1 MEQELSLNAP
11 LTPTPLLVEE
21 LWKDQ
26 AEALRLSLLT
36 GKSGF
41 SRVIRVA
48 DINRPGL
55 TLAGFFEYYRGERI
69 QVFGMGESAF
79 LSTLSSAQRM
89 EIFDRILSTQELP
102 CLIIT
107 HGREPVPEMLEECD
121 RWKVPLFQSQWET
134 ARLIGE
140 MTAYLE
146 ERLAPCASVHGT
158 LVNVYGMGVLI
169 LGSSGIGKS
178 ECALELLKRGHML
191 VADDRVDIKHKPGGI
206 LVGTGNTLVQHHIE
220 VRGLGIIDVWK
231 IFGVGAVLKRS
242 LLELVVYL
250 EMWDEKKE
258 YDRMGLE
265 DKNTAILG
273 VPVPEIRVPVH
284 PGRNLAALIEVAALN
299 QRLKQQGVFSARE
312 LNERLI
318 QKMSGPSGRPISS

>member
-1 MEQELSLNAP
+1 MNINSSKGGDSS
-11 LTPTPLLVEE
+11 PLLVEE
-21 LWKDQ
+21 LWKEQ
-26 AEALRLSLLT
+26 ATHLRLTLLA
-36 GKSGF
+36 GQNGLQ
-41 SRVIRVA
+41 RIIRVA

-55 TLAGFFEYYRGERI
+55 ALAGFFDYFRAERI
-69 QVFGMGESAF
+69 QVFGLGESAY
-79 LSTLSSAQRM
+79 LATLSSAQRM
-89 EIFDRILSTQELP
+89 DVFERIFSSQEMP
-102 CLIIT
+102 CVIIS
-107 HGREPVPEMLEECD
+107 HGREPIPEMQEQCD
-121 RWKVPLFQSQWET
+121 RYNVPLFQSHWET

-146 ERLAPCASVHGT
+146 ERLAPRTSVHGV

-169 LGSSGIGKS
+169 LGDSGIGKS

-191 VADDRVDIKHKPGGI
+191 VADDRADIHHKPGGI
-206 LVGTGNTLVQHHIE
+206 LIGSGNMLVQHHME

-231 IFGVGAVLKRS
+231 IFGVGAVLNRS
-242 LLELVVYL
+242 LVELVVYL

-265 DKNTAILG
+265 EQTITLLG

-299 QRLKQQGVFSARE
+299 QRLRQQGVHSARE
-312 LNERLI
+312 LNDRLI
-318 QKMSGPSGRPISS
+318 QKMSGHSGRV

>member
-1 MEQELSLNAP
+1 MSINPASG
-11 LTPTPLLVEE
+11 TPAPLLVEE
-21 LWKDQ
+21 FWKEQ
-26 AEALRLSLLT
+26 ASSLRLSLV
-36 GKSGF
+36 SGQ
-41 SRVIRVA
+41 SGLNRQIRVT

-69 QVFGMGESAF
+69 QVFGQGECAF
-79 LSTLSSAQRM
+79 LATLASAQRM
-89 EIFDRILSTQELP
+89 DILDRILSSGDLP
-102 CLIIT
+102 CLILT
-107 HGREPVPEMLEECD
+107 HGREPIPEMQEQCD
-121 RWKVPLFQSQWET
+121 RYKVPLFQSQWET

-140 MTAYLE
+140 LTAYLE
-146 ERLAPCASVHGT
+146 ERLAPYTSVHGT

-191 VADDRVDIKHKPGGI
+191 VADDRVEIRQKPGGI
-206 LVGTGNTLVQHHIE
+206 LVGSGSPLVQHHME

-231 IFGVGAVLKRS
+231 IFGVGAVIKRTII
-242 LLELVVYL
+242 ELVLYL
-250 EMWDEKKE
+250 EMWDQNKN

-265 DKNTAILG
+265 EQHSVLLG
-273 VPVPEIRVPVH
+273 VRVPEIRVPIH

-299 QRLKQQGVFSARE
+299 QRLKQEGIHSARE

-318 QKMSGPSGRPISS
+318 QKMSGHSDRL

>member
-1 MEQELSLNAP
+1 MSSSAAQAGTPAP
-11 LTPTPLLVEE
+11 LTVEE
-21 LWKDQ
+21 LLKEQ
-26 AEALRLSLLT
+26 SASLRLTLLA
-36 GKSGF
+36 GQAGMGRQV
-41 SRVIRVA
+41 RVTE
-48 DINRPGL
+48 INRPGL
-55 TLAGFFEYYRGERI
+55 TLAGFFDYYRGERV

-79 LSTLSSAQRM
+79 LATLSSAQRM
-89 EIFDRILSTQELP
+89 EIFDRILSIGELP
-102 CLIIT
+102 CLILT
-107 HGREPVPEMLEECD
+107 HGREPIPEMVEQCD
-121 RWKVPLFQSQWET
+121 RYKVPLFQSQWET

-140 MTAYLE
+140 LTAYLE
-146 ERLAPCASVHGT
+146 ERLAPSTSVHGT

-191 VADDRVDIKHKPGGI
+191 VADDRVEIRQKPGGI
-206 LVGTGNTLVQHHIE
+206 LVGGGNTLVQHHME

-242 LLELVVYL
+242 LIELVLYL
-250 EMWDEKKE
+250 EMWDQTKD

-265 DKNTAILG
+265 EKSSILLG

-299 QRLKQQGVFSARE
+299 QRLKQQGIHSARE

-318 QKMSGPSGRPISS
+318 QKMSGHSARL

>member
-1 MEQELSLNAP
+1 MSSNATNVQAGTPPP
-11 LTPTPLLVEE
+11 LTVEE
-21 LWKDQ
+21 LLKDQ
-26 AEALRLSLLT
+26 ATSLRLTMLAGQGGL
-36 GKSGF
+36 GRHV
-41 SRVIRVA
+41 RVTE
-48 DINRPGL
+48 INRPGL
-55 TLAGFFEYYRGERI
+55 TLAGFFDYYRGERV

-79 LSTLSSAQRM
+79 LATLSSAQRM
-89 EIFDRILSTQELP
+89 EVFDRILSIGELP
-102 CLIIT
+102 CLILT
-107 HGREPVPEMLEECD
+107 HGREPIPEMVEQCD
-121 RWKVPLFQSQWET
+121 RYKVPLFQSQWET

-140 MTAYLE
+140 LTAYLE
-146 ERLAPCASVHGT
+146 ERLAPSTSVHGT

-191 VADDRVDIKHKPGGI
+191 VADDRVEIRQKPGGI
-206 LVGTGNTLVQHHIE
+206 LVGGGNTLVQHHME

-242 LLELVVYL
+242 LIELVLYL
-250 EMWDEKKE
+250 EMWDQTKD

-265 DKNTAILG
+265 EKSSILLG

-299 QRLKQQGVFSARE
+299 QRLKQQGVHSARE

-318 QKMSGPSGRPISS
+318 QKMSGHSARL

>member
-1 MEQELSLNAP
+1 MSQTLNSPAG
-11 LTPTPLLVEE
+11 TAAPLLVEE
-21 LWKDQ
+21 LWKNQ
-26 AEALRLSLLT
+26 ATALRLSLLA
-36 GKSGF
+36 GQEGF
-41 SRVIRVA
+41 KRTIRVA

-79 LSTLSSAQRM
+79 LATLSSAQRM
-89 EIFDRILSTQELP
+89 EIFDRILPVPELP
-102 CLIIT
+102 CLLLT
-107 HGREPVPEMLEECD
+107 HGREPVPEMVEQCD
-121 RWKVPLFQSQWET
+121 TYKVPLFQSQWET

-140 MTAYLE
+140 LTAYLE
-146 ERLAPCASVHGT
+146 ERLAPCTSVHGT
-158 LVNVYGMGVLI
+158 LINVYGMGVLI
-169 LGSSGIGKS
+169 LGDSGIGKS
-178 ECALELLKRGHML
+178 ECALELLKRGHMM
-191 VADDRVDIKHKPGGI
+191 VADDRVEIRHKPGGI
-206 LVGTGNTLVQHHIE
+206 LVGTGNPLVQHHME

-231 IFGVGAVLKRS
+231 IFGVGAVLNRS
-242 LLELVVYL
+242 LIEVVIYL

-265 DKNTAILG
+265 EKTTSILG

-299 QRLKQQGVFSARE
+299 QRLKQQGIFSARE

-318 QKMSGPSGRPISS
+318 QQMTGHSARP

>member
-1 MEQELSLNAP
+1 MP
-11 LTPTPLLVEE
+11 RP
-21 LWKDQ
+21 
-26 AEALRLSLLT
+26 
-36 GKSGF
+36 
-41 SRVIRVA
+41 IRVT

-79 LSTLSSAQRM
+79 LSTLPNAQRM
-89 EIFDRILSTQELP
+89 EIFERILSVPELP
-102 CLIIT
+102 CLILT
-107 HGREPVPEMLEECD
+107 HGREPVPEMYEQCD
-121 RWKVPLFQSQWET
+121 RSKVPLFQSEWET

-146 ERLAPCASVHGT
+146 ERLAPLTSVHGT
-158 LVNVYGMGVLI
+158 LINVYGMGVLI

-191 VADDRVDIKHKPGGI
+191 VADDRVEIRHKPGGI
-206 LVGTGNTLVQHHIE
+206 LVGTGNNLVQHHME

-242 LLELVVYL
+242 LIELVVYL

-265 DKNTAILG
+265 EKNTSILG
-273 VPVPEIRVPVH
+273 VAVPEIRVPVH

-299 QRLKQQGVFSARE
+299 QRLKQQGIFSARE

-318 QKMSGPSGRPISS
+318 QKMSGSARA

>member
-1 MEQELSLNAP
+1 MSIDPAATGTPAP
-11 LTPTPLLVEE
+11 LIVEE
-21 LWKDQ
+21 FWKDQ
-26 AEALRLSLLT
+26 AGSLRLSLLA
-36 GKSGF
+36 GGNGQQ
-41 SRVIRVA
+41 RPIRVT

-69 QVFGMGESAF
+69 QVFGMGECAF
-79 LSTLSSAQRM
+79 LATLSSAQRM
-89 EIFDRILSTQELP
+89 EVLERILTVPELP
-102 CLIIT
+102 CLILT
-107 HGREPVPEMLEECD
+107 HGREAVPEMLEQCD
-121 RWKVPLFQSQWET
+121 RHNVPLLQSQWET

-140 MTAYLE
+140 LTAYLE
-146 ERLAPCASVHGT
+146 ERLAPCTSVHGT

-169 LGSSGIGKS
+169 LGVSGIGKS

-191 VADDRVDIKHKPGGI
+191 VADDRVEIRHKPGGI
-206 LVGTGNTLVQHHIE
+206 LVGSGNSLIQHHME

-242 LLELVVYL
+242 LIELVVYL
-250 EMWDEKKE
+250 EMWDDKKD

-265 DKNTAILG
+265 EKNSSLLG
-273 VPVPEIRVPVH
+273 VAVPEIRVPVH

-299 QRLKQQGVFSARE
+299 QRLKQQGVHSARE

-318 QKMSGPSGRPISS
+318 HKMSGQSARA

>member
-1 MEQELSLNAP
+1 MSSDFPPPENPS
-11 LTPTPLLVEE
+11 PLLVEE
-21 LWKDQ
+21 LWRDQ
-26 AEALRLSLLT
+26 AGPLRLSILAGQAGL
-36 GKSGF
+36 
-41 SRVIRVA
+41 SRRIGVM

-55 TLAGFFEYYRGERI
+55 TLAGFFENYRGERI

-79 LSTLSSAQRM
+79 LSTLSSAQRVDVF
-89 EIFDRILSTQELP
+89 ERILSSADLP
-102 CLIIT
+102 CIILT
-107 HGREPVPEMLEECD
+107 HGREAVPEVLELCD
-121 RWKVPLFQSQWET
+121 RTKVPLFQSQWET

-146 ERLAPCASVHGT
+146 ERLAPSVSMHGT

-191 VADDRVDIKHKPGGI
+191 IADDRVDIRHKPGGI
-206 LVGTGNTLVQHHIE
+206 LVGSGNPLVQHHME

-231 IFGVGAVLKRS
+231 IFGVGAVIKRT
-242 LLELVVYL
+242 LIEVVVHL

-258 YDRMGLE
+258 YDRMVLE
-265 DKNTAILG
+265 EKNATLLG
-273 VPVPEIRVPVH
+273 VAVPEIRLPIH
-284 PGRNLAALIEVAALN
+284 PGRNLAVLIEVAALN
-299 QRLKQQGVFSARE
+299 QRLKQQGIYSARE

-318 QKMSGPSGRPISS
+318 QRMSGHSARA